1 MSEQESLIPQNPSTV
16 ITRTIEEEISE
27 SYIQYAMAVI
37 VSRAL
42 PDTRDGFKPV
52 IRRILY
58 AMYQNKLFH
67 NSKYKKSANVVGEVM
82 GKYHPHGDS
91 SIYEAMVRLAQ
102 PWSMRYPLV
111 DGQGNF
117 GSMDGD
123 GAAAMRYTESRLTKI
138 GEEMLEDID
147 LDTVDWRPNYDNS
160 IEEPIVV
167 PTRFPNHLCNG
178 TMGIAVGMA
187 TNMAP
192 HNLTEVLDAS
202 IMLMSN
208 PEASIDD
215 IMEIIKWPDF
225 PTGGQIF
232 GSGMI
237 REIYAKG
244 KWSILCR
251 GKVHIETTKN
261 AQLIVI
267 DELPYQVNKARMV
280 EKIAE
285 LVGDKKIEWIS
296 DITDE
301 SSSKTPVRIVIECK
315 RGISTDT
322 ILTQLYKYTDLQ
334 TNFSLNNVSLIERG
348 QQPRL
353 VNIKELLVEYI
364 EFRREV
370 VYRRSNF
377 LLQKAKDRLHILE
390 GLHRAIDII
399 DEVIALIRSSQ
410 TTDEAKN
417 KLMDTFEFSSEQA
430 DYILA
435 LRLSRLVGL
444 ELQKILDEIEEKKAL
459 IAALTEIITNPARRD
474 EVIIEE
480 MEEVKR
486 KHGDE
491 RRTEVVDSGEVGDL
505 SSSFKQLM
513 KAQDLKKEPVICLID
528 NDYGVK
534 VLYQSRILNIPD
546 ETIHYTYTHN
556 QDKLI
561 VITDIGELVVER
573 LKDLWSYTIKSTPL
587 DPKEQRWLKGNIVF
601 CNTIEDDFEDIMFC
615 TNQNNIKK
623 IKKDLVLTFKK
634 FPTVVMNLASK
645 EKITSVVRTKPG
657 DHVGVLTT
665 GGWMVLFD
673 EAGLRP
679 MGKTA
684 GGVKGIELQDKDTV
698 ASMFVYQ
705 DEPFIMVYSDYAG
718 KLLNIEDLKFQKRAR
733 KGQIVALLEDKEKL
747 IGARAIEEWNLRIKL
762 SNGETKTIHNDVMK
776 LDDPESYL
784 EPLTQVSITMV
795 YRPRQ
800 ESDKADKKKLEEQL
814 AAEQAAKIAKA
825 DEWLFTPNDQ

>member
-1 MSEQESLIPQNPSTV
+1 MSIEQKPLIPINKG
-16 ITRTIEEEISE
+16 ITNRTIEEEISE

-52 IRRILY
+52 LRRILY
-58 AMYQNKLFH
+58 AMYQSKLFH
-67 NSKYKKSANVVGEVM
+67 NAKYKKSANVVGEVM

-123 GAAAMRYTESRLTKI
+123 GAAAMRYTESRLTKL

-147 LDTVDWRPNYDNS
+147 LETVDWRPNYDGS
-160 IEEPIVV
+160 VMEPIVV
-167 PTRFPNHLCNG
+167 PTKFPNHLCNG

-192 HNLTEVLDAS
+192 HNLTEVLDAC
-202 IMLMSN
+202 IMLIAN

-215 IMEIIKWPDF
+215 IMDIIKWPDF

-237 REIYAKG
+237 REIYTKG
-244 KWSILCR
+244 KGSILCR
-251 GKVHIETTKN
+251 GKVHTETTKN
-261 AQLIVI
+261 GELIVI
-267 DELPYQVNKARMV
+267 DELPYQVNKAKLV

-285 LVGDKKIEWIS
+285 LVWDKKIEGIS

-301 SSSKTPVRIVIECK
+301 SSNKTPVRVVIECK
-315 RGISTDT
+315 RGTSTDT
-322 ILTQLYKYTDLQ
+322 ILTQLYKYTELQ
-334 TNFSLNNVSLIERG
+334 TNFSLNNVSLVERG

-353 VNIKELLVEYI
+353 VNIHELLSEYI
-364 EFRREV
+364 DFRREV
-370 VYRRSNF
+370 VLRRSTF
-377 LLQKAKDRLHILE
+377 LLGKAKDRLHILE

-399 DEVIALIRSSQ
+399 DEVIAVIRGSQ

-417 KLMDTFEFSSEQA
+417 KLISTFDFSPDQA
-430 DYILA
+430 QYILD
-435 LRLSRLVGL
+435 LRLARLVGL
-444 ELQKILDEIEEKKAL
+444 ELQKILDEMEEKKQQ
-459 IAALTEIITNPARRD
+459 IAQLTEIITNPARRD
-474 EVIIEE
+474 EVIVGE
-480 MEEVKR
+480 MEEIKR
-486 KHGDE
+486 KYGDE
-491 RRTEVVDSGEVGDL
+491 RRTEVVDSGDGDL
-505 SSSFKQLM
+505 STSFKQLM

-534 VLYQSRILNIPD
+534 ILYQSRILNIPD
-546 ETIHYTYTHN
+546 ETIHYMYTHN

-561 VITDIGELVVER
+561 VMTDIGELVVSR
-573 LKDLWSYTIKSTPL
+573 LKDLWSYSIKSAPL
-587 DPKEQRWLKGNIVF
+587 NPKEHWWLKGNIIF

-615 TNQNNIKK
+615 TSHNNIKK
-623 IKKDLVLTFKK
+623 IKKDLVLSFKK
-634 FPTVVMNLASK
+634 FPTIVMNLEPK
-645 EKITSVVRTKPG
+645 EKITSIIRTKPN
-657 DHVGVLTT
+657 DHVWVLTQR
-665 GGWMVLFD
+665 GWMVLFAESD
-673 EAGLRP
+673 LRP
-679 MGKTA
+679 MGKWA
-684 GGVKGIELQDKDTV
+684 GGVKGIELQEWDKV
-698 ASMFVYQ
+698 AGMFVYQ
-705 DEPFIMVYSDYAG
+705 QEPFIMVYSDYAG

-733 KGQIVALLEDKEKL
+733 KGQVVALLEDNEKL
-747 IGARAIEEWNLRIKL
+747 TGAKAIEEWNLRIKL

-795 YRPRQ
+795 YTPRQ
-800 ESDKADKKKLEEQL
+800 ESEKADKKKIEAEL
-814 AAEQAAKIAKA
+814 AAEQIAKEQA
-825 DEWLFTPNDQ
+825 NNPWLFE

>member
-1 MSEQESLIPQNPSTV
+1 MSEQESLIPQTPSTV

-58 AMYQNKLFH
+58 GMYQNKLFH
-67 NSKYKKSANVVGEVM
+67 NAKYKKSATVVGEVM

-91 SIYEAMVRLAQ
+91 SIYEAMARLAQ
-102 PWSMRYPLV
+102 PWAMRYPLV

-117 GSMDGD
+117 WSIDGD
-123 GAAAMRYTESRLTKI
+123 RPAAMRYTESRLTKV

-147 LDTVDWRPNYDNS
+147 LDTVDWRANYDNS
-160 IEEPIVV
+160 LQEPCVV
-167 PTRFPNHLCNG
+167 PTKFPNHLCNG

-192 HNLTEVLDAS
+192 HNLTEVLDACM
-202 IMLMSN
+202 MLIGN
-208 PEASIDD
+208 PEATIDD
-215 IMEIIKWPDF
+215 IMEIIKGPDF

-261 AQLIVI
+261 AQLIII
-267 DELPYQVNKARMV
+267 DELPYQVNKAKMV

-285 LVGDKKIEWIS
+285 LVGEKKIEWIS
-296 DITDE
+296 DIVDE
-301 SSSKTPVRIVIECK
+301 SSKNIIRVVIECK

-334 TNFSLNNVSLIERG
+334 TNFSLNNVSLVERG

-353 VNIKELLVEYI
+353 VNIKELLEEYV

-410 TTDEAKN
+410 TTDEAKS
-417 KLMDTFEFSSEQA
+417 KLMSAFDFSSEQA

-444 ELQKILDEIEEKKAL
+444 ELQKILDEIEEKRAQ
-459 IAALTEIITNPARRD
+459 IAELTEIITNPARRD
-474 EVIIEE
+474 EVIIGE

-486 KHGDE
+486 KHGDA
-491 RRTEVVDSGEVGDL
+491 RRTEVIDSGDFGDL
-505 SSSFKQLM
+505 SSNFKQLM
-513 KAQDLKKEPVICLID
+513 KAQDLKKESVICLID
-528 NDYGVK
+528 NNYWVK

-546 ETIHYTYTHN
+546 ETIHYMYTHN

-573 LKDLWSYTIKSTPL
+573 LKDLGSYTIKSAPL
-587 DPKEQRWLKGNIVF
+587 DPKEHRWLKGNIIF
-601 CNTIEDDFEDIMFC
+601 CEMIEDDFEDIMFC
-615 TNQNNIKK
+615 TNQNSVKK
-623 IKKDLVLTFKK
+623 IKKDLVLSFKK
-634 FPTVVMNLASK
+634 FPTIVMNLAHK
-645 EKITSVVRTKPG
+645 EKITSIVRTKPG
-657 DHVGVLTT
+657 DDVGILTS

-679 MGKTA
+679 MGKWA
-684 GGVKGIELQDKDTV
+684 GWVKGIELQEGDTV
-698 ASMFVYQ
+698 AGMFVYHG
-705 DEPFIMVYSDYAG
+705 EPFIMVYSDYAG

-733 KGQIVALLEDKEKL
+733 KGQIVALLENKEKL
-747 IGARAIEEWNLRIKL
+747 IGARAIEEGNLRIKL

-800 ESDKADKKKLEEQL
+800 ESEKADKKKIEEQL
-814 AAEQAAKIAKA
+814 AAEQAQKEQA
-825 DEWLFTPNDQ
+825 DAWLFE

>member
-1 MSEQESLIPQNPSTV
+1 MSIEQEPLIPTNKG
-16 ITRTIEEEISE
+16 ITNRTIEEEISE

-52 IRRILY
+52 LRRILY
-58 AMYQNKLFH
+58 AMYQGKLFH
-67 NSKYKKSANVVGEVM
+67 NAKYKKSANVVGDVM

-117 GSMDGD
+117 WSVDGD

-160 IEEPIVV
+160 LMEPIVV
-167 PTRFPNHLCNG
+167 PTKFPNHLCNG

-192 HNLTEVLDAS
+192 HNLTEVLDACM
-202 IMLMSN
+202 MLIAN
-208 PEASIDD
+208 PEATIDD

-232 GSGMI
+232 GSGAI
-237 REIYAKG
+237 REIYTKG

-251 GKVHIETTKN
+251 GKTHIETNKT
-261 AQLIVI
+261 AQYIII
-267 DELPYQVNKARMV
+267 DELPYQVNKAKLV
-280 EKIAE
+280 EKVAE
-285 LVGDKKIEWIS
+285 LVWDKKIEWIS
-296 DITDE
+296 DIIDE
-301 SSSKTPVRIVIECK
+301 SSNKTPIRVVIECK
-315 RGISTDT
+315 RGVSADT
-322 ILTQLYKYTDLQ
+322 ILTQLYKYTELQ
-334 TNFSLNNVSLIERG
+334 TNFSLNNVSLVERG
-348 QQPRL
+348 MQPRL
-353 VNIKELLVEYI
+353 VNIKELLTEYI
-364 EFRREV
+364 DFRREV
-370 VYRRSNF
+370 VLRRSTF
-377 LLQKAKDRLHILE
+377 LLGKAKDRLHILE
-390 GLHRAIDII
+390 GLKRAIDII
-399 DEVIALIRSSQ
+399 DAVIALIRGSQ

-417 KLMDTFEFSSEQA
+417 KLMSEFDFSPDQA

-435 LRLSRLVGL
+435 LRLSRLVWL
-444 ELQKILDEIEEKKAL
+444 EMQKILDEIDEKNQQ
-459 IAALTEIITNPARRD
+459 IAELTEIITNPVRRD
-474 EVIIEE
+474 EVIVGE
-480 MEEVKR
+480 MEEIKR

-491 RRTEVVDSGEVGDL
+491 RRTEVIDSGDGDL
-505 SSSFKQLM
+505 SASFKQLM

-528 NDYGVK
+528 NEYNVK
-534 VLYQSRILNIPD
+534 VLYQSRIQNIPD

-561 VITDIGELVVER
+561 VMTDIGELVVER
-573 LKDLWSYTIKSTPL
+573 LKDLGSYNIKSTPL
-587 DPKEQRWLKGNIVF
+587 NPKEHWWLKGNIVF

-615 TNQNNIKK
+615 TTHNNIKK
-623 IKKDLVLTFKK
+623 IKKDLVLSFKK
-634 FPTVVMNLASK
+634 FPTIVMNLEPK
-645 EKITSVVRTKPG
+645 EKITSIIRTKPG
-657 DHVGVLTT
+657 DHVWVLTQ
-665 GGWMVLFD
+665 GGWMVLFA
-673 EAGLRP
+673 ESELRP
-679 MGKTA
+679 MGKWA
-684 GGVKGIELQDKDTV
+684 GWVKGIELQEWDKV
-698 ASMFVYQ
+698 AGMFVYQ
-705 DEPFIMVYSDYAG
+705 QEPFIMVYSDYAG

-733 KGQIVALLEDKEKL
+733 KGQIVALLDDKEKL
-747 IGARAIEEWNLRIKL
+747 TGAKAIEEWNLRIKL

-795 YRPRQ
+795 YTPRQ

-814 AAEQAAKIAKA
+814 AAEQTTK
-825 DEWLFTPNDQ
+825 EQSTPWLFE

>member
-1 MSEQESLIPQNPSTV
+1 MEQEPLLPTNKG
-16 ITRTIEEEISE
+16 ITNRTIEEEISE

-58 AMYQNKLFH
+58 AMYQSKLFH
-67 NSKYKKSANVVGEVM
+67 NAKYKKSANVVGDVM

-123 GAAAMRYTESRLTKI
+123 GAAAMRYTESRLTKL
-138 GEEMLEDID
+138 GEEMLDDID
-147 LDTVDWRPNYDNS
+147 LETVDWRPNYDNS
-160 IEEPIVV
+160 LSEPIVV
-167 PTRFPNHLCNG
+167 PTKFPNHLCNG

-192 HNLTEVLDAS
+192 HNLTEVLDAC
-202 IMLMSN
+202 IMLIAS
-208 PEASIDD
+208 PDASIDD
-215 IMEIIKWPDF
+215 IMDIIKWPDF
-225 PTGGQIF
+225 PTWGQIF

-244 KWSILCR
+244 KGSILCR
-251 GKVHIETTKN
+251 GKTHMEDTKS
-261 AQLIVI
+261 AQVIVI
-267 DELPYQVNKARMV
+267 DELPYQVNKAKLV

-285 LVGDKKIEWIS
+285 LVGDKKIEGIS

-301 SSSKTPVRIVIECK
+301 SSSKTPVRVVIECK
-315 RGISTDT
+315 RGISTET

-353 VNIKELLVEYI
+353 VNIKELLEEYI

-370 VYRRSNF
+370 VLRRSTF
-377 LLQKAKDRLHILE
+377 LLGKANDRLHILE

-410 TTDEAKN
+410 TTEEAKD
-417 KLMDTFEFSSEQA
+417 KLMKTFDFSSDQA

-444 ELQKILDEIEEKKAL
+444 EMQKILDEIDEKKAQ
-459 IAALTEIITNPARRD
+459 IAELTEIITNPARRD
-474 EVIIEE
+474 EVINGE
-480 MEEVKR
+480 MEEIKR
-486 KHGDE
+486 KYGDA
-491 RRTEVVDSGEVGDL
+491 RRTEVIDNGDGDL
-505 SSSFKQLM
+505 SASFKQLM

-528 NDYGVK
+528 NEYGVK
-534 VLYQSRILNIPD
+534 LLYQSRILNIPD

-561 VITDIGELVVER
+561 VMTDIGELVVER
-573 LKDLWSYTIKSTPL
+573 LKDLGSYNIKSTPL
-587 DPKEQRWLKGNIVF
+587 NPKEHRWLKGNIIF

-615 TNQNNIKK
+615 TSHNNIKK
-623 IKKDLVLTFKK
+623 IKKDLVLSFKK
-634 FPTVVMNLASK
+634 FPTIVMNLEPK
-645 EKITSVVRTKPG
+645 EKITSIVRTKPG
-657 DHVGVLTT
+657 DHVGVLTQ
-665 GGWMVLFD
+665 GGWMVLFAESD
-673 EAGLRP
+673 LRP
-679 MGKTA
+679 MGKWA
-684 GGVKGIELQDKDTV
+684 GWVKGIELQEWDKV

-705 DEPFIMVYSDYAG
+705 WEPFIMVYSDYAG

-733 KGQIVALLEDKEKL
+733 KWQIVALLEDKEK
-747 IGARAIEEWNLRIKL
+747 ITWGRAIEEWNLRIKL

-795 YRPRQ
+795 YTPRQ
-800 ESDKADKKKLEEQL
+800 ESEKADKKKIEAEL
-814 AAEQAAKIAKA
+814 AAEQAAKEQATP
-825 DEWLFTPNDQ
+825 WLFE

>member
-1 MSEQESLIPQNPSTV
+1 MSIEQEPLIPTNKG
-16 ITRTIEEEISE
+16 ITNRTIEEEISE

-52 IRRILY
+52 IRRILF
-58 AMYQNKLFH
+58 AMYQSKLFH
-67 NSKYKKSANVVGEVM
+67 NAKYKKSATVVGEVM

-123 GAAAMRYTESRLTKI
+123 GAAAMRYTESRLTKL

-147 LDTVDWRPNYDNS
+147 LETVDWRPNYDNS
-160 IEEPIVV
+160 LQEPTVV
-167 PTRFPNHLCNG
+167 PTKFPNHLCNG

-192 HNLTEVLDAS
+192 HNLTEVLDAC
-202 IMLMSN
+202 IMLIAN

-215 IMEIIKWPDF
+215 IMDIIKWPDF

-244 KWSILCR
+244 KGSILCR
-251 GKVHIETTKN
+251 GKTHMEDTKN
-261 AQLIVI
+261 AQVIVI
-267 DELPYQVNKARMV
+267 DELPYQVNKAKLV

-285 LVGDKKIEWIS
+285 LVGDKKIEGIS

-301 SSSKTPVRIVIECK
+301 SSSKTPVRVVIECK
-315 RGISTDT
+315 RGISTET

-353 VNIKELLVEYI
+353 VNIKELLEEYI
-364 EFRREV
+364 GFRREV
-370 VYRRSNF
+370 VLRRSTF
-377 LLQKAKDRLHILE
+377 LLGKANDRLHILE
-390 GLHRAIDII
+390 GLYRAIDII
-399 DEVIALIRSSQ
+399 DEVIALIRGSQ
-410 TTDEAKN
+410 TTEEAKS
-417 KLMDTFEFSSEQA
+417 KLMTAFEFSSDQA

-444 ELQKILDEIEEKKAL
+444 EMQKILDEIDEKKAQ
-459 IAALTEIITNPARRD
+459 IAQLTEIITNPARRD
-474 EVIIEE
+474 EVINGE
-480 MEEVKR
+480 MEDIKR
-486 KHGDE
+486 KYGDA
-491 RRTEVVDSGEVGDL
+491 RRTQVIDNGDGDL
-505 SSSFKQLM
+505 SASFKQLM

-528 NDYGVK
+528 NEYGVK
-534 VLYQSRILNIPD
+534 LLYQSRILNIPD

-561 VITDIGELVVER
+561 VMTDIGELVVER
-573 LKDLWSYTIKSTPL
+573 LKDLGSYNIKSTPL
-587 DPKEQRWLKGNIVF
+587 NPKAHRWLKGNIIF
-601 CNTIEDDFEDIMFC
+601 CNTFEDDFEDIMFC
-615 TNQNNIKK
+615 TNHNNIKK
-623 IKKDLVLTFKK
+623 IKKDLVLSFKK
-634 FPTVVMNLASK
+634 FPTIVMNLELK
-645 EKITSVVRTKPG
+645 EKITSIIRTKPG
-657 DHVGVLTT
+657 DHIGVLTQ
-665 GGWMVLFD
+665 GGWMVLFAESD
-673 EAGLRP
+673 LRP
-679 MGKTA
+679 MGKWA
-684 GGVKGIELQDKDTV
+684 GWVKGIELQQGDKV
-698 ASMFVYQ
+698 AGMFVYQ
-705 DEPFIMVYSDYAG
+705 QEPFIMVYSDYAG

-733 KGQIVALLEDKEKL
+733 KWQIVALLEDKEKL
-747 IGARAIEEWNLRIKL
+747 IGAKAIEEWNLRIKL

-795 YRPRQ
+795 YTPRQ
-800 ESDKADKKKLEEQL
+800 ESEKADKKKIEAELITEQ
-814 AAEQAAKIAKA
+814 IAK
-825 DEWLFTPNDQ
+825 EQINLWLFE